1 MVNFIIIL
9 ESLGIL
15 IIFIAIGLLIA
26 DDGTKEQKQMS
37 YFLCGALVQNVGYLL
52 ELTSPTI
59 DAAIVSVKVEY
70 LGSIFVPLCYCW
82 FIYGYCYEKIP
93 YKLMKAVGG
102 IDFCLLAAILS
113 FERHNFYYRSFS
125 WIEGGGGHYY
135 LSIEYGIG
143 YIIFILF
150 SCIVPY
156 CLSSYALFKAV
167 LTKSAHVTNRK
178 YKEIIFL
185 SCLPTLTLFA
195 YAAKLTDVFDL
206 TPMVLGV
213 VLSLVVILIWRSR
226 TYDIKGLAT
235 EVVLNSME
243 DGVMVL
249 DTQKRIIV
257 YNQAAVDIFSELSS
271 HRFGDRI
278 DDIRDIPKD
287 ILDKEDNENFSL
299 NSRFYESHAKQIF
312 DKNGK
317 NKGYVILLFDI
328 TETRNYIEEI
338 KSVREQAERANM
350 AKSEFLA
357 NMSHEIRTPMNAVI
371 GLSDIIMEESKGK
384 KIYSYACDVKSA
396 SQNLLT
402 IINDILD
409 LSKVEAGKMELVLSD
424 YYIRGIVN
432 EIVNIMDIAASKR
445 GILMKCEY
453 DETIPCQY
461 LGDSGRIK
469 QILINI
475 LNNAIKF
482 TKEGYV
488 KVYIGGRPG
497 ENDNEELLIF
507 KIEDTGCGIKKED
520 QEKIFENFSQLNSY
534 KNRNAEGTGLGLSI
548 TKHLVELMN
557 GKIEL
562 ESVYGEGTTFTV
574 SIPQKIVD
582 KRTLE
587 EITDVPAAKT
597 EDVEMF
603 IAKNC
608 RVLIV
613 DDNQLNRKVA
623 KGILKRYQF
632 DLEEAESGFE
642 AIELVKKNQ
651 YDIIFMDHMM
661 PEMDG
666 IESVRII
673 REECG
678 ENGKKPIIIALTANA
693 MDGVKEKFLNSGFQD
708 FLAKPLDRKQL
719 NDILLKWI
727 PDERREKYEP
737 YDMLRGSQ
745 DVKNEFENINIGGID
760 IGEAMKYQ
768 TGTLADY
775 EELLRIYC
783 MEGNNKLVLLNNLYN
798 EKDYKDYE
806 IEVHGLK
813 SASANIGA
821 IKLSAAAKE
830 HEEAAG
836 RGDEEFIIKH
846 FSELS
851 SLYEEQIKHIQDF
864 LAEKEDKT
872 DNAGE
877 ERLSIDTKTLELELK
892 GALEQLEK
900 FHSKECLSRI
910 ERLQKYNLN
919 DTVSSGLKEIREQLK
934 LYEDDKAEQLLHQML
949 EWLNKEK

>member
-1 MVNFIIIL
+1 M
-9 ESLGIL
+9 
-15 IIFIAIGLLIA
+15 
-26 DDGTKEQKQMS
+26 
-37 YFLCGALVQNVGYLL
+37 
-52 ELTSPTI
+52 
-59 DAAIVSVKVEY
+59 
-70 LGSIFVPLCYCW
+70 
-82 FIYGYCYEKIP
+82 
-93 YKLMKAVGG
+93 
-102 IDFCLLAAILS
+102 
-113 FERHNFYYRSFS
+113 
-125 WIEGGGGHYY
+125 
-135 LSIEYGIG
+135 
-143 YIIFILF
+143 
-150 SCIVPY
+150 
-156 CLSSYALFKAV
+156 FKAV

-235 EVVLNSME
+235 EVVLNSMG

-278 DDIRDIPKD
+278 DDIRDIPND

-482 TKEGYV
+482 TKEGY
-488 KVYIGGRPG
+488 Y
-497 ENDNEELLIF
+497 
-507 KIEDTGCGIKKED
+507 
-520 QEKIFENFSQLNSY
+520 
-534 KNRNAEGTGLGLSI
+534 
-548 TKHLVELMN
+548 
-557 GKIEL
+557 
-562 ESVYGEGTTFTV
+562 
-574 SIPQKIVD
+574 
-582 KRTLE
+582 
-587 EITDVPAAKT
+587 
-597 EDVEMF
+597 
-603 IAKNC
+603 
-608 RVLIV
+608 
-613 DDNQLNRKVA
+613 
-623 KGILKRYQF
+623 
-632 DLEEAESGFE
+632 
-642 AIELVKKNQ
+642 
-651 YDIIFMDHMM
+651 
-661 PEMDG
+661 
-666 IESVRII
+666 
-673 REECG
+673 
-678 ENGKKPIIIALTANA
+678 
-693 MDGVKEKFLNSGFQD
+693 
-708 FLAKPLDRKQL
+708 
-719 NDILLKWI
+719 
-727 PDERREKYEP
+727 
-737 YDMLRGSQ
+737 
-745 DVKNEFENINIGGID
+745 
-760 IGEAMKYQ
+760 
-768 TGTLADY
+768 
-775 EELLRIYC
+775 
-783 MEGNNKLVLLNNLYN
+783 
-798 EKDYKDYE
+798 
-806 IEVHGLK
+806 
-813 SASANIGA
+813 
-821 IKLSAAAKE
+821 
-830 HEEAAG
+830 
-836 RGDEEFIIKH
+836 
-846 FSELS
+846 
-851 SLYEEQIKHIQDF
+851 
-864 LAEKEDKT
+864 
-872 DNAGE
+872 
-877 ERLSIDTKTLELELK
+877 
-892 GALEQLEK
+892 
-900 FHSKECLSRI
+900 
-910 ERLQKYNLN
+910 
-919 DTVSSGLKEIREQLK
+919 
-934 LYEDDKAEQLLHQML
+934 
-949 EWLNKEK
+949 

>member
-235 EVVLNSME
+235 EVVLNSMG

-453 DETIPCQY
+453 DETIPSQY

-608 RVLIV
+608 GVLIV

-919 DTVSSGLKEIREQLK
+919 DTVSSGLKEIQEQLK